1 MHNIKQPTFSISYFG
16 TYPAEYASNKY
27 ELLFKSAQF
36 ADENGFEALWI
47 PERHFHPFG
56 GFSPNPSILAGAL
69 SRVTK
74 NVKLRAGSVVLPLHH
89 PVRIVEEWS
98 VIDNCSNGRV
108 GMAFASGW
116 HPNDFILTPN
126 NYANRKEDMFSS
138 IDKVRALWKGETL
151 SFSDT
156 TGKLIDISV
165 HPRPLQKELP
175 IWVAVLGN
183 PESYIK
189 AGELGAGILT
199 NLIVQNTS
207 QLQEGIKIYKEA
219 LKSKGFSEEDAK
231 IVVLLHTFIGED
243 KDKAIKIARQPL
255 YDYLSSSMQLFQ
267 KTHADQGNATNLDTL
282 SDEDKEF
289 VFNRAYSRYIKG
301 HALIG
306 DVNSC
311 FPTLLNLAEIGV
323 TEFAA
328 FIDFGVSPELV
339 YTNLKH
345 ISSLK
350 DQFAEHYNSK
360 RSNPIS
366 NFTLKTDEFQQ
377 YTSSHC
383 QGFFSGAR
391 LDLEGNFNEEVF
403 VKALS
408 KIAQRHEILKTVFSN
423 NGTHQAIEI
432 MPLIEFKSHD
442 LMEYKGDNLL
452 VKVDEYLSKE
462 REIPFNLEKGPLL
475 RIAVIKTHF
484 DHHVISLIAHP
495 LICDEGSLVCIV
507 KEIEAQYNALL
518 KGDQPHLKEVIQY
531 RDYIE
536 AKKNRITEQQSRE
549 DDLFWKEVLQ
559 SIAIDINDFKTISQ
573 TKENKGK
580 QDIEKIEIPKDIWAN
595 ICKSAINQKCTPFM
609 LLFSAYALL
618 LHKSYKQEELLI
630 VTPTGNRKALG
641 DLSLVGNITYE
652 LPIRSKLTPQEDI
665 LQRTKNN
672 LSEVFEHYNYSPAKL
687 QILLANVEVLMP
699 CFGFEMN
706 RLPLLSFE
714 NLETKFEPLRVL
726 PAHKLLGLNIVEKG
740 TKRYA
745 YWNYHLCFDSKK
757 SIKDYHEYFLNVLAT
772 F

>member
-1 MHNIKQPTFSISYFG
+1 MYNTKQPTFSISYFG
-16 TYPAEYASNKY
+16 TYPAEYAPNKY

-56 GFSPNPSILAGAL
+56 GFSPNPSVLAGAL

-151 SFSDT
+151 PFRDT

-183 PESYIK
+183 PESYTK

-199 NLIVQNTS
+199 NLIVQDTS
-207 QLQEGIKIYKEA
+207 QLQKGIKIYKEA
-219 LKSKGFSEEDAK
+219 LKRKGFSEEAAK
-231 IVVLLHTFIGED
+231 IVVLLHTFVAED
-243 KDKAIKIARQPL
+243 KDEAIKLARQPL
-255 YDYLSSSMQLFQ
+255 YNYLSSSMQLFQ

-289 VFNRAYSRYIKG
+289 VFSRAYSRYVKG

-306 DVNSC
+306 NVSSC
-311 FPTLLNLAEIGV
+311 LPTLKNLAEIGV

-328 FIDFGVSPELV
+328 FIDFGVDPELV

-345 ISSLK
+345 ICALK
-350 DQFAEHYNSK
+350 DQFANHYIDRKLQHTPNL
-360 RSNPIS
+360 
-366 NFTLKTDEFQQ
+366 TLKTDEFQQ
-377 YTSSHC
+377 RTWSHL
-383 QGFFSGAR
+383 QDFSPVVR
-391 LDLEGNFNEEVF
+391 LDLEGNFKEEVF

-408 KIAQRHEILKTVFSN
+408 QISQRHEILKTVFSN
-423 NGTHQAIEI
+423 DGAHQII
-432 MPLIEFKSHD
+432 QSMPLIELKSH
-442 LMEYKGDNLL
+442 NLTEDKDGNVV
-452 VKVDEYLSKE
+452 VKIDEYISKE
-462 REIPFNLEKGPLL
+462 RNTPFNLEKGPLL
-475 RIAVIKTHF
+475 RITIIKAHLG
-484 DHHVISLIAHP
+484 HSVISLIAHP

-507 KEIEAQYNALL
+507 KEIEAQYNAIL
-518 KGDQPHLKEVIQY
+518 KGDHPDLKEVIQY

-536 AKKNRITEQQSRE
+536 ANNNRVTKQQSQE
-549 DDLFWKEVLQ
+549 DDLFWKETLQ
-559 SIAIDINDFKTISQ
+559 DLILDVNDLISPSQ
-573 TKENKGK
+573 IKRDEGK
-580 QDIEKIEIPKDIWAN
+580 QDVEKIEIPKDVWSAV
-595 ICKSAINQKCTPFM
+595 CKSAVNQKCTPFM
-609 LLFSAYALL
+609 LLFSAYAFF
-618 LHKSYKQEELLI
+618 LHKTYKQEEILI
-630 VTPTGNRKALG
+630 LTPAGNRKALG

-652 LPIRSKLTPQEDI
+652 LPIRSKLTPQKDI
-665 LQRTKNN
+665 LQRTKNS
-672 LSEVFEHYNYSPAKL
+672 LSEVFEHYNYSPIKL
-687 QILLANVEVLMP
+687 QKLLTNVETLMP

-714 NLETKFEPLRVL
+714 KLETRFESLKL
-726 PAHKLLGLNIVEKG
+726 LSAHKLLGLTIVEKG

-745 YWNYHLCFDSKK
+745 HWNYHLCFDSKQ
-757 SIKDYHEYFLNVLAT
+757 SIKKYHENFINILAS

>member
-1 MHNIKQPTFSISYFG
+1 MHNIKRPTFSISYFG
-16 TYPAEYASNKY
+16 TYPAEYAPNKY

-56 GFSPNPSILAGAL
+56 GFSPNPSVLAGAL
-69 SRVTK
+69 SRITK

-98 VIDNCSNGRV
+98 VVDNCSNGRV

-126 NYANRKEDMFSS
+126 NYSNRKEDMFSS

-151 SFSDT
+151 SFKDT
-156 TGKLIDISV
+156 TGKLTDISV

-183 PESYIK
+183 PESYAK

-199 NLIVQNTS
+199 NLIVQDTS

-219 LKSKGFSEEDAK
+219 LKNKGFSEVDAK
-231 IVVLLHTFIGED
+231 IVVLLHTFVGEN
-243 KDKAIKIARQPL
+243 KDEAIKIARQPL
-255 YDYLSSSMQLFQ
+255 YSYLSSSMQLFQ
-267 KTHADQGNATNLDTL
+267 KTHADQENAANLDTF

-311 FPTLLNLAEIGV
+311 LPTLQNLTEIGV

-328 FIDFGVSPELV
+328 FIDFGINPELV

-345 ISSLK
+345 ICSLK
-350 DQFAEHYNSK
+350 DQFADHYNSK
-360 RSNPIS
+360 RSNHIT
-366 NFTLKTDEFQQ
+366 NLTLKTDEFQQ
-377 YTSSHC
+377 HTWSHF
-383 QGFFSGAR
+383 QGFFPEVR

-408 KIAQRHEILKTVFSN
+408 QIAQRHEVLRTVFSN
-423 NGTHQAIEI
+423 DGTHQII
-432 MPLIEFKSHD
+432 QSMPLIEFKSHD
-442 LMEYKGDNLL
+442 LTEDKDVNVL

-462 REIPFNLEKGPLL
+462 RNIPFNFEKGPLL
-475 RIAVIKTHF
+475 RIAVIKAHLV
-484 DHHVISLIAHP
+484 HSVISLIAHP
-495 LICDEGSLVCIV
+495 LICDEDSLVCIV
-507 KEIEAQYNALL
+507 KEVEAQYNSLL
-518 KGDQPHLKEVIQY
+518 KGDNPDLKEIIQY

-536 AKKNRITEQQSRE
+536 TKSNGITEQQSRE
-549 DDLFWKEVLQ
+549 GDLFWKEALQ
-559 SIAIDINDFKTISQ
+559 SLALDVNDLKTPSP
-573 TKENKGK
+573 TKGNEGM
-580 QDIEKIEIPKDIWAN
+580 QSVERIEISKDIWSTV
-595 ICKSAINQKCTPFM
+595 CKGAINQKCTPFM

-618 LHKSYKQEELLI
+618 LHKTYKKEDILI
-630 VTPTGNRKALG
+630 FTPAGNRKALR
-641 DLSLVGNITYE
+641 DLSVVGNITYE
-652 LPIRSKLTPQEDI
+652 LPIRSRLTPQKDI
-665 LQRTKNN
+665 LQRTKNS
-672 LSEVFEHYNYSPAKL
+672 LSEVFEHYNYSPNKL
-687 QILLANVEVLMP
+687 QRLLTNVEELVP

-714 NLETKFEPLRVL
+714 KLETKFEPMRQL
-726 PAHKLLGLNIVEKG
+726 PAHKLLDLTIFEKG

-745 YWNYHLCFDSKK
+745 YWNYYQCFDSKK
-757 SIKDYHEYFLNVLAT
+757 SIKERHEDFIDVLAT

>member
-1 MHNIKQPTFSISYFG
+1 MYNTKQPTFSISYFG
-16 TYPAEYASNKY
+16 TYPAEYAPNKY

-69 SRVTK
+69 SRITK

-89 PVRIVEEWS
+89 PARIVEEWS
-98 VIDNCSNGRV
+98 VVDNCSNGRV

-126 NYANRKEDMFSS
+126 NYSNRKEDMFSS

-151 SFSDT
+151 SFRDA

-183 PESYIK
+183 PESYTK

-199 NLIVQNTS
+199 NLIVQDTS

-219 LKSKGFSEEDAK
+219 LKNKGFSEENAK
-231 IVVLLHTFIGED
+231 IVVLLHTFVGED
-243 KDKAIKIARQPL
+243 KDEAIKIARQPL
-255 YDYLSSSMQLFQ
+255 YNYLSSSMQLFQ

-311 FPTLLNLAEIGV
+311 LPTLQNLTEIGV

-328 FIDFGVSPELV
+328 FIDFGVDPELV

-345 ISSLK
+345 ICSLK
-350 DQFAEHYNSK
+350 DEFAEHYNSK
-360 RSNPIS
+360 KSNHVP
-366 NFTLKTDEFQQ
+366 NLTLKTDEFQQ
-377 YTSSHC
+377 HTWSHF
-383 QGFFSGAR
+383 QGFLPEVR

-408 KIAQRHEILKTVFSN
+408 QIARRHEALRTVFSN
-423 NGTHQAIEI
+423 DMADQIIQST
-432 MPLIEFKSHD
+432 PLIEFKSHD
-442 LMEYKGDNLL
+442 LTEDKDINKINKYLL
-452 VKVDEYLSKE
+452 KE
-462 REIPFNLEKGPLL
+462 RNTSFNLEKGPLL
-475 RIAVIKTHF
+475 RTTIIKANPNYN
-484 DHHVISLIAHP
+484 VISFMAHP
-495 LICDEGSLVCIV
+495 LICDEDSLLCIL
-507 KEIEAQYNALL
+507 KELEAQYNALSNGHTA
-518 KGDQPHLKEVIQY
+518 KLKEVIQY
-531 RDYIE
+531 KDYIE
-536 AKKNRITEQQSRE
+536 AKSSGITEQQSRE
-549 DDLFWKEVLQ
+549 DDLFWKEALQ
-559 SIAIDINDFKTISQ
+559 GLRLNLNDLIAPSQ
-573 TKENKGK
+573 IKENEGK
-580 QDIEKIEIPKDIWAN
+580 QAVERIEISKEVWSAV
-595 ICKSAINQKCTPFM
+595 CKGAVNRKCTPFM
-609 LLFSAYALL
+609 LLLSAYALL
-618 LHKSYKQEELLI
+618 LHKTYKKEDLLI
-630 VTPTGNRKALG
+630 VTPAGNRKALR

-665 LQRTKNN
+665 LQRTKNS
-672 LSEVFEHYNYSPAKL
+672 LSEVFEHYNYSPTKL
-687 QILLANVEVLMP
+687 QRLLTNVEELVP
-699 CFGFEMN
+699 CFGFEIN

-714 NLETKFEPLRVL
+714 KLEAKFEPLRLL
-726 PAHKLLGLNIVEKG
+726 PAHKILDLTIVEKG

-757 SIKDYHEYFLNVLAT
+757 SIKENHEDFINVLAT